1 MIILNWK
8 IIHCSN
14 KYRKK
19 ISLLIKFFFF
29 FEIVIIF
36 FKGKIFSEIYIKNHY
51 LKKHIIVSLT
61 TSKKNLKFLL
71 VDRLI
76 KSLINQTIL
85 PYKILISV
93 KNKDLGYISDYLKLW
108 IKNNIIEIIFVK
120 EDFENF
126 NKYYYIPNKY
136 KKFIIIVVDD
146 NIILEKNSIEKLFKS
161 YLLYPNAI
169 SARRVYKMNFN
180 KNWILQP
187 FSFWNKDYKKEKK
200 PKFSLFPIH
209 GAGTLF
215 PPNILN
221 LTNDFVFYF
230 KRAIKAHD
238 FIIKYFELKENL
250 KTVYV
255 DNINNYSPLNIEFY
269 EKYNKILTISP
280 NEYQLRED
288 FKKTFNCSIYNNII
302 KEKIVISNLNKEY
315 FLNTKNKNKI
325 SNDTLLVSMTSYPA
339 RISGIYEVFI
349 SLLNQSA
356 DISSYQCF
364 LTLAKAEFINGEK
377 DLPINIQ
384 KLILN
389 GWIKLIWYHNIYSHK
404 KLIPIMKNY
413 PENDILIVDDDII
426 RTNNFIEI
434 FQKEH
439 RIYPTDIIC
448 GIFMYYF
455 DSKIEMKRLN
465 GYKSERFG
473 EMNSVPNIIFQ
484 TSRPANGFGG
494 VLYPKHT
501 FSDKRFF
508 NEALF
513 MKLCPTSD
521 ESWQY
526 AFNIIENKILRQTSI
541 IFDNSFNIV
550 ENSQKFKLFKV
561 NQNKYPFI
569 NDNLMNLFPEYKIN
583 SFKRQK
589 KIIVSLTSYKHRLK
603 KLNLVLESIFNN
615 TMKPSKIVLSL
626 YKDDI
631 LFLTQYLKDMIS
643 NKSIELIVTDIDL
656 KSHNKYFHVMK
667 KYRDYAIITIDDD
680 IIITNDLIET
690 LYNSYLKY
698 PNCIHSRSVDKII
711 TDNNNEVL
719 SYSKWLKQYT
729 FELNPSFYLFAESG
743 RGTLFPPN
751 ILNISDENIDEIFK
765 CITAADMYLKYLSR
779 KRNIKI
785 LWVPNKFLLGLEQ
798 IKFFKNKKEILYKR
812 IRNEKLNDICLRIFP
827 II

>member
-1 MIILNWK
+1 
-8 IIHCSN
+8 
-14 KYRKK
+14 
-19 ISLLIKFFFF
+19 
-29 FEIVIIF
+29 
-36 FKGKIFSEIYIKNHY
+36 
-51 LKKHIIVSLT
+51 
-61 TSKKNLKFLL
+61 
-71 VDRLI
+71 
-76 KSLINQTIL
+76 
-85 PYKILISV
+85 
-93 KNKDLGYISDYLKLW
+93 
-108 IKNNIIEIIFVK
+108 
-120 EDFENF
+120 
-126 NKYYYIPNKY
+126 
-136 KKFIIIVVDD
+136 
-146 NIILEKNSIEKLFKS
+146 
-161 YLLYPNAI
+161 
-169 SARRVYKMNFN
+169 
-180 KNWILQP
+180 
-187 FSFWNKDYKKEKK
+187 
-200 PKFSLFPIH
+200 
-209 GAGTLF
+209 
-215 PPNILN
+215 
-221 LTNDFVFYF
+221 
-230 KRAIKAHD
+230 
-238 FIIKYFELKENL
+238 
-250 KTVYV
+250 
-255 DNINNYSPLNIEFY
+255 
-269 EKYNKILTISP
+269 
-280 NEYQLRED
+280 
-288 FKKTFNCSIYNNII
+288 
-302 KEKIVISNLNKEY
+302 
-315 FLNTKNKNKI
+315 
-325 SNDTLLVSMTSYPA
+325 MTSYPA

-364 LTLAKAEFINGEK
+364 LTLAKEEFINGEK

-513 MKLCPTSD
+513 MKLCPSSD

-526 AFNIIENKILRQTSI
+526 AFNVIENKILRQTSI

-561 NQNKYPFI
+561 NQNKYQFI

-680 IIITNDLIET
+680 IIYTNDLIET

-765 CITAADMYLKYLSR
+765 CITTADMYLKYLSR

-812 IRNEKLNDICLRIFP
+812 IINEKLNDICLRIFP